1 MPREIGVASSRRRA
15 RHGRAL
21 RSVVTGRYL
30 PRLRGRRDD
39 FDAVVSQSLG
49 FARSLWPEEMSG
61 VRVFIASAPEAA
73 VHGDHIDRWLT
84 DPEQRSVTLFRIP
97 ISRFDRRAGDDDV
110 HFQMIVEGYVYRA
123 IAELLGKDPWDIAK
137 HRYGR

>member
-1 MPREIGVASSRRRA
+1 MPSEKRVASSRRRV

-21 RSVVTGRYL
+21 RSAVTGRFL
-30 PRLRGRRDD
+30 PPLRGRRDE
-39 FDAVVSQSLG
+39 FESIVSQSLG
-49 FARSLWPEEMSG
+49 FARSLWPEEMRN
-61 VRVFIASAPEAA
+61 VTVHIASAPAEA
-73 VHGDHIDRWLT
+73 VHGDHIDRWVT
-84 DPEQRSVTLFRIP
+84 DPERMSVTLFRIP

-110 HFQMIVEGYVYRA
+110 QFHMIVEGYVYRA